1 MHAMEQAR
9 LRAEHALAAAIG
21 GAPPALG
28 APSGL
33 LEVLRAKEKT
43 ELCKNFEAG
52 SCRFGERCS
61 YAHGLHEL
69 RSKASNGPHVGPAP
83 PAMHGLSLPAPLSD
97 TVTNAPS
104 GS

>member
-1 MHAMEQAR
+1 MMIWSSTSASIQPRTDRSEPTVQNRHQ
-9 LRAEHALAAAIG
+9 G
-21 GAPPALG
+21 FPGF
-28 APSGL
+28 SGL

-69 RSKASNGPHVGPAP
+69 RSKASNGPAP